1 MTHIVCPVGWG
12 AGVEAS
18 HRDRRTPERAWDDAI
33 CAVCAFA
40 SHSHSLLLHNAERER
55 DDISVA
61 SFLTSNLQR
70 SLFKSFLGSMSATS
84 NNAMCV
90 QSQCVQPGP
99 KSKPDAVLDSP
110 SHGFV
115 MEVVRIVR
123 DAMGFVQK

>member
-1 MTHIVCPVGWG
+1 MRGMMPFVLFV
-12 AGVEAS
+12 
-18 HRDRRTPERAWDDAI
+18 R
-33 CAVCAFA
+33 
-40 SHSHSLLLHNAERER
+40 LLHIHIHFSCTTQRER

-70 SLFKSFLGSMSATS
+70 SLFTSFLGSMSATS